1 MTKTTSAGAPAFGG
15 ASRESSAAA
24 RRILDGILKEL
35 SKDQAVTLANELFEV
50 VSVLDSSTP
59 LRRALTDGS
68 REVAAKTKL
77 VQEVFG
83 KAVSAPTLKVVSE
96 LSALRWSS
104 PSNLSDVLEQISI
117 ETEAAAANLAGE
129 LDQLEQELFD
139 FSRIVKSDGELRQ
152 ALSASKFSA
161 ESKRVLIA
169 KIFGGKVSAS
179 TARVIAHLVSG
190 LRGRNIE
197 RTISFYAA
205 AIAARR
211 ERVIA
216 HVEVAISLT
225 EAQKDKLAKTLSQKI
240 GQPVRLNVEINP
252 EVLGGFSIRF
262 ADELI
267 DASIVSRLADAGRAL
282 AV

>member
-1 MTKTTSAGAPAFGG
+1 MTQTTSAGVPMFGG
-15 ASRESSAAA
+15 ASRESNTAA
-24 RRILDGILKEL
+24 RRILDGMLKEL
-35 SKDQAVTLANELFEV
+35 SKEQTITLAGELFEV

-59 LRRALTDGS
+59 LRRALTDSS
-68 REVAAKTKL
+68 RDVAAKTKL
-77 VQEVFG
+77 AEEVFG
-83 KAVSAPTLKVVSE
+83 KAVSSATLKLVSE

-104 PSNLSDVLEQISI
+104 PSNLGDVLEQIAI
-117 ETEAAAANLAGE
+117 ETEAAAANLANE

-139 FSRIVKSDGELRQ
+139 FSRIVIHDGELRQ
-152 ALSASKFSA
+152 ALNAAKFSA
-161 ESKRVLIA
+161 ESKRVLVA
-169 KIFGGKVSAS
+169 KIFGGKVTAS
-179 TARVIAHLVSG
+179 TARVISHLVSG

-216 HVEVAISLT
+216 HVQVAIALT
-225 EAQKDKLAKTLSQKI
+225 DAQKDKLTKALSQKI

-252 EVLGGFSIRF
+252 AVLGGFSIRF